1 MVYCSNV
8 NKNIAQAKIPLVQNE
23 ELRALYLANI
33 STTDTQTLICM
44 IIRNVLLEHLNNNN

>member
-8 NKNIAQAKIPLVQNE
+8 NKNIAQAK

-44 IIRNVLLEHLNNNN
+44 IIRNALLEHLNNNN

>member
-8 NKNIAQAKIPLVQNE
+8 NKNIAQAKIQNE
-23 ELRALYLANI
+23 ELRAQYLASI

-44 IIRNVLLEHLNNNN
+44 IIRNALLEHLNNNN